1 MAASRPLCLCN
12 PLCFLVSRFGKRSSK
27 ELKSAVLD
35 FYDVEELSCA
45 KNQLLEDVKGLEA
58 FVNLPH
64 IPTRRGGEDRAIHI
78 VDDIFTVLIY
88 LDENLSLGMLPRY
101 VTDNLDSVPSS
112 RLYEGDLSTLMKV
125 IERMDNEIKDLR
137 LALDIVV
144 KNTQHRSLV
153 TAPVQA
159 AVRSVINSQPP
170 VTAQSGCFPDAGE
183 TSIVTSGDS
192 FPQLGNLQTADHGSE
207 RRDWATMAASSPVA
221 LHNRFSALI
230 NHNDNQNEEQ
240 FIEQRRRPNK
250 RQRQFTEQLIQS
262 QRQQQQ
268 QQQRSSGSQRRGRVM
283 ITGKSKSPGHT
294 FTAAMRIPKKAVFCV
309 DNLDISM
316 EVNDLCRFVSSLNVR
331 VFSCFPTN
339 PRRRRYETEIP
350 EDRKAFRL
358 CIDEDDR
365 DLLLNDT
372 KWPESVIISEW
383 YRLDPNTRRQQR
395 TERMLIS
402 QSDES
407 QSNQVSAVIENL
419 PMSFSDNAESTLT
432 DQEDTVLYQPGD
444 DSGHADNQITVEHGV
459 Q

>member
-45 KNQLLEDVKGLEA
+45 KNQLLEDVKGLETS
-58 FVNLPH
+58 VNLPH
-64 IPTRRGGEDRAIHI
+64 IPTRRGGEDRVIHI
-78 VDDIFTVLIY
+78 VDDIFTVLTY
-88 LDENLSLGMLPRY
+88 LDESLSLGMLPRY

-112 RLYEGDLSTLMKV
+112 RLYDGDLSTLMKV

-144 KNTQHRSLV
+144 KNTQHRPLV
-153 TAPVQA
+153 TAPVQSA
-159 AVRSVINSQPP
+159 ARSVINCQPP

-192 FPQLGNLQTADHGSE
+192 FPQLGNPPTADHGSE

-250 RQRQFTEQLIQS
+250 RQRQLTEQPVQS

-268 QQQRSSGSQRRGRVM
+268 QRPSGSQRRGRVM

-419 PMSFSDNAESTLT
+419 PTSFSDNAEGTLT
-432 DQEDTVLYQPGD
+432 DQEATVLYQPGD